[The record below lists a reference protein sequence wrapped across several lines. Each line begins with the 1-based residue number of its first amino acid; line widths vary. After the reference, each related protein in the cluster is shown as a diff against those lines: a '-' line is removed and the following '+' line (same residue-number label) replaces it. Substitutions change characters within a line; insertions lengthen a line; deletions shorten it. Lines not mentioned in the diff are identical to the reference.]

1 MFQLLLL
8 LWKNVYVFWRSV
20 KLASVPLIPH
30 STQISLLEVA
40 FSSLV
45 AKITPNLENILY
57 VVAVRSL
64 IWHKRLKRCKPVCCH
79 WISIF
84 LFFCQIW
91 LNSVLW
97 PLCSFIASKRISSSH
112 IVIAN
117 FLVKNVMRN
126 FTRMQALWNKP
137 FFYNLAL
144 WVHRF
149 SIQWPFEIF
158 RKNFVLLNLS
168 TAPYSG
174 QVYLIL
180 PLRKSW
186 NRNLFQS
193 KSLYGNLFNL
203 TIYLNKILL
212 LFKAALR
219 SPNKLL
225 RSDHYSIGITA
236 NQTDRSK

>member
-1 MFQLLLL
+1 M
-8 LWKNVYVFWRSV
+8 W
-20 KLASVPLIPH
+20 ASVL
-30 STQISLLEVA
+30 
-40 FSSLV
+40 SLV
-45 AKITPNLENILY
+45 E
-57 VVAVRSL
+57 
-64 IWHKRLKRCKPVCCH
+64 HFF
-79 WISIF
+79 IF
-84 LFFCQIW
+84 FLSIW

-137 FFYNLAL
+137 FFYNFAL

-149 SIQWPFEIF
+149 SILWPFEIF

-186 NRNLFQS
+186 NRNLFRLICIVEYIFLKTEVS
-193 KSLYGNLFNL
+193 RHAKVNLSMCWMKRLQLKACRSFKF
-203 TIYLNKILL
+203 LNK
-212 LFKAALR
+212 
-219 SPNKLL
+219 NK
-225 RSDHYSIGITA
+225 
-236 NQTDRSK
+236 NK